1 MKAILEF
8 DLPEEE
14 QEFRWAADAVGYVCV
29 IQEALSALKHHHDA
43 TIPVEQMR
51 ETIWES
57 LRDRNLEV

>member
-14 QEFRWAADAVGYVCV
+14 QEFRWAVNAVGYVCV
-29 IQEALSALKHHHDA
+29 IQGVLFTLKHHPDA

-51 ETIWES
+51 ETIWKS
-57 LRDRNLEV
+57 LQDRNLEV